1 MRVSLVRSGGFSGIR
16 RSATLD
22 TNDLDPRRAQ
32 RLRKLADQ
40 ADLARAAEPTIR
52 VAADRFRFTLTIEEG
67 ARSETV
73 TYPEDRIPEN
83 VRPLV
88 DMLWR
93 EAESDFPPPEAE
105 RA

>member
-1 MRVSLVRSGGFSGIR
+1 MRVSLIRSGGFSGIR
-16 RSATLD
+16 RSAILD
-22 TNDLDPRRAQ
+22 TDDLDPKRAQ
-32 RLRKLADQ
+32 RLRKLAEQ

-73 TYPEDRIPEN
+73 TYPEDRIPDN

-88 DMLWR
+88 DLLWR
-93 EAESDFPPPEAE
+93 EAEVEFPPTSSETA
-105 RA
+105 

>member
-1 MRVSLVRSGGFSGIR
+1 MRVSLIRSGGFSGIR

-22 TNDLDPRRAQ
+22 TEDLDPKRAQ
-32 RLRKLADQ
+32 RLRSLAEQ
-40 ADLARAAEPTIR
+40 ADLARTAEPTIR

-67 ARSETV
+67 SRSETV
-73 TYPEDRIPEN
+73 TYPEDRIPDN

-88 DMLWR
+88 DLLWR
-93 EAESDFPPPEAE
+93 EAEADFPPPQGD